1 MVDSKKNRGA
11 TEGVTFRIPTTILN
25 PLKDECEI
33 KRISLNTL
41 ANQIFKEHLEWH
53 SQAFH
58 ANLYYMP
65 GPFVLRLINELSD
78 EQISRLAKDTA
89 TKDLADILLVLT
101 GEVNFQS
108 LLKVLENWARTDS
121 SPFKYTVINGNHV
134 IITQHNA
141 GIKYSLFTEQ
151 MFSTFLEEVL
161 KIKADIKVTENTV
174 ILKIPEKW

>member
-25 PLKDECEI
+25 PLKDESEV

-53 SQAFH
+53 SQALH
-58 ANLYYMP
+58 ANLYYIP
-65 GPFVLRLINELSD
+65 GPFVLRLINELSN

-89 TKDLADILLVLT
+89 TKDFAGILLVLT
-101 GEVNFQS
+101 GEVNLQS
-108 LLKVLENWARTDS
+108 LLKVLENWARIDS
-121 SPFKYTVINGNHV
+121 SPFKYTVTNGNHV
-134 IITQHNA
+134 IITQHNS

-151 MFSTFLEEVL
+151 MFRTFLEEVL